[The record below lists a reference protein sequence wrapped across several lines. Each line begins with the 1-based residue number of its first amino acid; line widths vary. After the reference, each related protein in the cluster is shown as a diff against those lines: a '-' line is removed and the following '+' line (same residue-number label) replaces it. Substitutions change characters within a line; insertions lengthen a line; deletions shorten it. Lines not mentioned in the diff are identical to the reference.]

1 MRVLVTGGA
10 GFIGSH
16 LVERLVNDGN
26 EVVVLDNL
34 SFGKKEWVNK
44 KARLVLGDIRDPT
57 TVATAIQGCEA
68 VFHLA
73 ALTDARSADDDAVYQ
88 VNYLGSENVFKIAA
102 AKKCKIIFTSSAAVY
117 GETFPCKEDVEC
129 APVNQYGKS
138 KLKAE
143 ALLQRLDANAFTV
156 RLFNCY
162 GPRSKSVVNKF
173 CDLIPDYK
181 DITIFGSGL
190 QTRDFVHVN
199 DVINALVLGMNNSGV
214 YNVGTCTETSVL
226 QLVDTIHHITR
237 AKPNIKFTAPVPGDI
252 RRSRAET
259 GKIKSIGWESRI
271 SLEHGVRTV
280 LDETGWKPL
289 QI

>member
-16 LVERLVNDGN
+16 LVDRLINDGH

-57 TVATAIQGCEA
+57 TVATALQGCEA

-73 ALTDARSADDDAVYQ
+73 ALTDARSSDDDAIYQ
-88 VNYLGSENVFKIAA
+88 VNYLGSENVFNLAA

-117 GETFPCKEDVEC
+117 GEAFPCREAAEC
-129 APVNQYGKS
+129 APMNQYGKS

-143 ALLQRLDANAFTV
+143 ALLQRLDSDAFV
-156 RLFNCY
+156 ARLFNCY
-162 GPRSKSVVNKF
+162 GPRAKSVVNKF
-173 CDLIPDYK
+173 CDMIPNYK
-181 DITIFGSGL
+181 DIIIFGSGL

-199 DVINALVLGMNNSGV
+199 DVVNALVLGMKNSGV
-214 YNVGTCTETSVL
+214 YNVGTGVETSVL
-226 QLVDTIHHITR
+226 HLVDTIHYITR
-237 AKPNIKFTAPVPGDI
+237 AKPDTKFTAPVPGDI

-259 GKIKSIGWESRI
+259 EKIKAIGWETRI
-271 SLEHGVRTV
+271 SLEDGLRTL